1 MHGLGAERLS
11 LGLHIACGLCSIGV
25 VTHRVRLLAAALCA
39 NKYLDI
45 QINNR
50 VGWLNQLE
58 PQVPTAATAMCGG
71 RRLDKVTHTISFRS
85 TCPGARQWK
94 RPTRNL
100 QRTLAAIGHEKCTGG
115 RPPQSSSGTVVG
127 INSSTPSAS
136 MVRIRRQWAD

>member
-25 VTHRVRLLAAALCA
+25 VSHRVRLLAAALCA

-45 QINNR
+45 RINNR

-85 TCPGARQWK
+85 TWFK
-94 RPTRNL
+94 KTR
-100 QRTLAAIGHEKCTGG
+100 THDHAGDASGG
-115 RPPQSSSGTVVG
+115 RAFLPDAGSGG
-127 INSSTPSAS
+127 AGGWD
-136 MVRIRRQWAD
+136 VRRAFVKIKTYYCRYLCIVCNALDVA